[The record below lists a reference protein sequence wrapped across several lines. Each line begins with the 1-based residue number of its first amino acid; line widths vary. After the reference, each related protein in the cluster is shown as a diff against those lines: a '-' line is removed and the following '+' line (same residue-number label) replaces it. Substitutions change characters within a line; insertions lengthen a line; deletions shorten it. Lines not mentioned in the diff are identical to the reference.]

1 MSSQKKSNACKD
13 EVRSLRRCMKLY
25 SDCVKNGG
33 KVSQCLKTEG
43 SPSDCE
49 VRNVFFFKHNTY
61 RHTHTHTHTTEIC

>member
-49 VRNVFFFKHNTY
+49 VRNVFFFF
-61 RHTHTHTHTTEIC
+61 